1 MAMQSLTVDLD
12 GPYHYADHGGDG
24 PPMVLLH
31 GIGGSHLNWMSVAP
45 TLAQSFHVYALDM
58 IGFGFTP
65 NGRRDS
71 KLPTQARYVDR
82 FIGEV
87 AGAPAVVMGH
97 SMGGLVAMLLAAQ
110 YPAMVER
117 LVAVDPAACVIRSQ
131 AAGVPTWLMLA
142 LAVFPDI
149 GGRLAGQIARR
160 RDTEELV
167 RETLG
172 RAYGAGTPI
181 DPDFLAA
188 QVDLERRRGLLPV
201 PYRGY
206 VEGWASM
213 RNVHAERDTFVTDV
227 VERVKAPM
235 LLVRGT
241 VDPLIP
247 QRWFERLTDVRP
259 DWDNARLEG
268 VGHDPHMEAPEAFLE
283 AVVGWLRGSGGWRR
297 RPLLAEQAV
306 EEKVPSTLRHRR
318 HRSEAPF
325 PLEAEALEES
335 VAGLVVDVAVG
346 LDPSQEPAANGSIED
361 QADAASTDA
370 LALRPRRHVEAEGG
384 GPVDPVDVEE
394 RNPTGPG
401 AVGLDDPGDSI
412 APLGIE

>member
-110 YPAMVER
+110 YPAVVER

-181 DPDFLAA
+181 DPAA
-188 QVDLERRRGLLPV
+188 PRRPSRPRAAARSPAGAVSRLRRGLGVDAQRP
-201 PYRGY
+201 RR
-206 VEGWASM
+206 EG
-213 RNVHAERDTFVTDV
+213 H
-227 VERVKAPM
+227 
-235 LLVRGT
+235 
-241 VDPLIP
+241 
-247 QRWFERLTDVRP
+247 
-259 DWDNARLEG
+259 
-268 VGHDPHMEAPEAFLE
+268 
-283 AVVGWLRGSGGWRR
+283 
-297 RPLLAEQAV
+297 
-306 EEKVPSTLRHRR
+306 LRHRR
-318 HRSEAPF
+318 RR
-325 PLEAEALEES
+325 
-335 VAGLVVDVAVG
+335 AGQG
-346 LDPSQEPAANGSIED
+346 
-361 QADAASTDA
+361 ADAARSRHRRPHDPAA
-370 LALRPRRHVEAEGG
+370 LVRAADRRPA
-384 GPVDPVDVEE
+384 
-394 RNPTGPG
+394 
-401 AVGLDDPGDSI
+401 
-412 APLGIE
+412 